1 MSSVTEPSIAI
12 IAACAPALR
21 RLFTFFAPRYFSE
34 TGTYAY
40 TNNATHPN
48 TRPRKSNS
56 VHYDVD
62 KELGIKWNETDDNG
76 QGHKLENEQEIA
88 YGMTNLRSKVSRE
101 DMPMQRTQSVRTGVS
116 ESASQPYSVPTE
128 PFDVLDQRR

>member
-34 TGTYAY
+34 DGTYAY

-56 VHYDVD
+56 VHHDAD
-62 KELGIKWNETDDNG
+62 KELGINWNETDDNG
-76 QGHKLENEQEIA
+76 QAHEPEHEQDITYSMTKLQ
-88 YGMTNLRSKVSRE
+88 SKESRE
-101 DMPMQRTQSVRTGVS
+101 AMHMQRTQSVRTGVS
-116 ESASQPYSVPTE
+116 ESASQPYSGPTE